1 MSASQAFITHAPLI
15 NIVKSALMRQ
25 VICKKTSHSECIHF
39 GNFGNMFAP
48 VTPSPQYQGNAC
60 LSPPKISLCSFVG
73 VEGCMLFCFFY
84 SENTYSEIYPLKCLV
99 WYRIV
104 DWRHYPVQQTSRR
117 NSSYTTESHA
127 NGTTTPISPS
137 SQSLV
142 TMALFSA
149 SQSLIILGGLHK
161 CHAISVL
168 LWPVYLTEH
177 NVLQEH
183 LCFHK
188 GQTGFHSFFRAE

>member
-1 MSASQAFITHAPLI
+1 MNVYTLVILEICLHPWHHHHNIKEMHVCHLQKFPCVPLWGWR
-15 NIVKSALMRQ
+15 A
-25 VICKKTSHSECIHF
+25 
-39 GNFGNMFAP
+39 
-48 VTPSPQYQGNAC
+48 AC
-60 LSPPKISLCSFVG
+60 CFV
-73 VEGCMLFCFFY
+73 FFY

-168 LWPVYLTEH
+168 LWPAYLTEH